1 MRFRDRRMA
10 GELLGGLVAEAE
22 PVDPIV
28 LALPR
33 GGVPIGFEVAHVLNC
48 ELDVLVVRKLG
59 VPTQPELAMGA
70 IGEEGV
76 IVRNDEIIAAAH
88 VEAAAFD
95 RTVVS
100 EQIELDRRVKSYREV
115 AEPVD
120 PNDRTAIIVDDGLA
134 TGSTAMAGIGI
145 VRERGASQIWLAVPV
160 APRDTTETM
169 QRLADRVIVLSQPH
183 PFGAVGVWYRD
194 FKQTTDT
201 EVRDLLSESQLR

>member
-33 GGVPIGFEVAHVLNC
+33 GGVPIGFEVAHALNC